1 MNKAEINDSLLN
13 NSQNI
18 QFDELNKETN
28 YKNGF
33 YLISI
38 KKVAM
43 SDMMVYESKLLIEN
57 TIDYINLKNKFI
69 KFLNDNF
76 SEINAELGFIKLE
89 KLLELIRSF
98 FINTSNHR
106 KNHVNNSETEFKIT
120 LFWAYMTGLIKIL
133 PLLLDQNVEE
143 IFISPNSENITL
155 DHFQFGRMTTNILIS
170 PKEKDNILYR
180 IAMENNL
187 ELNQLKPS
195 IKGDLQVN
203 KLFSVRVTGDIKP
216 FSYDGTIINI
226 RKLNQ
231 REFDLKLL
239 IKLHSINAISSAFMK
254 TIISNGINFTIIG
267 SPSSGKTTLQNA
279 LLREMPNHWR
289 IFSFENTLE
298 TNIRKNN
305 FFRFKIYD
313 YLKKNYDL
321 LTIFSQL
328 LHRSPDFVNL
338 GEITNKAEALAWN
351 ACMSAGIPIIQTIHS
366 NSSQGLINR
375 ITRVF
380 EIPIELLAN
389 SLPHI
394 VVEVKYFWNNYKK
407 ERKIFSISEFVLENN
422 QELRLYPLTTF
433 DFQLKKLIWKDNP
446 TKSKTFLW
454 IKENKNP
461 KIEDLM
467 NANFQIYRSL

>member
-1 MNKAEINDSLLN
+1 
-13 NSQNI
+13 
-18 QFDELNKETN
+18 
-28 YKNGF
+28 
-33 YLISI
+33 
-38 KKVAM
+38 
-43 SDMMVYESKLLIEN
+43 
-57 TIDYINLKNKFI
+57 
-69 KFLNDNF
+69 
-76 SEINAELGFIKLE
+76 
-89 KLLELIRSF
+89 
-98 FINTSNHR
+98 
-106 KNHVNNSETEFKIT
+106 
-120 LFWAYMTGLIKIL
+120 
-133 PLLLDQNVEE
+133 
-143 IFISPNSENITL
+143 
-155 DHFQFGRMTTNILIS
+155 
-170 PKEKDNILYR
+170 
-180 IAMENNL
+180 
-187 ELNQLKPS
+187 
-195 IKGDLQVN
+195 
-203 KLFSVRVTGDIKP
+203 
-216 FSYDGTIINI
+216 
-226 RKLNQ
+226 
-231 REFDLKLL
+231 
-239 IKLHSINAISSAFMK
+239 MK